1 MHLKKLSAEA
11 TPIMGNLENLKKNC
25 LHSEWRKKIASA
37 HSMVEKNFLPPEN
50 HDPHPPGGGGNNC
63 PSLTY
68 STETL
73 QADSLVKVPQN
84 TQI

>member
-1 MHLKKLSAEA
+1 MHLKKIVCRGHPCYSKFGEFEKIVC
-11 TPIMGNLENLKKNC
+11 TV
-25 LHSEWRKKIASA
+25 SEGKKIASA
-37 HSMVEKNFLPPEN
+37 QSMVEKNFLPPEN
-50 HDPHPPGGGGNNC
+50 HDPHPPEGGDNC